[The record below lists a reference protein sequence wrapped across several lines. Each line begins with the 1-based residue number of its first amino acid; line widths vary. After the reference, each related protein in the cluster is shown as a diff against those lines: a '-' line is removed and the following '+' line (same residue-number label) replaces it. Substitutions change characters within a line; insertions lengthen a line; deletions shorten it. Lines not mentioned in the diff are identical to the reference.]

1 MLTGCSRDL
10 VALDPVLLDLVK
22 LALELSLAL
31 QTFLRSAH
39 VDDFPVDL
47 LPIHFINCLEEQR
60 GRLLLSLSTFGFF
73 FNKTVNVMVQYE
85 NSRFLLFL
93 L

>member
-1 MLTGCSRDL
+1 MSSNHRSLNVDRMQQDL

-73 FNKTVNVMVQYE
+73 FLV
-85 NSRFLLFL
+85 F
-93 L
+93 

>member
-1 MLTGCSRDL
+1 MMLQQDL

-22 LALELSLAL
+22 LALEFSLAL

-47 LPIHFINCLEEQR
+47 LPIHFINCLEEQQKYR
-60 GRLLLSLSTFGFF
+60 TWKVVRVLTIVES
-73 FNKTVNVMVQYE
+73 FNVC
-85 NSRFLLFL
+85 LFN
-93 L
+93 

>member
-39 VDDFPVDL
+39 IDDFPVDL

-73 FNKTVNVMVQYE
+73 FLTKQ
-85 NSRFLLFL
+85 
-93 L
+93 

>member
-1 MLTGCSRDL
+1 MLMLTLQQDL

-31 QTFLRSAH
+31 QTFLRSAN

-60 GRLLLSLSTFGFF
+60 NHTTWKVVRI
-73 FNKTVNVMVQYE
+73 
-85 NSRFLLFL
+85 
-93 L
+93 

>member
-1 MLTGCSRDL
+1 MSSNHRSLNVHRMQQDL

-31 QTFLRSAH
+31 QTFLRPAH

-60 GRLLLSLSTFGFF
+60 LRLLLSLSTFGFF
-73 FNKTVNVMVQYE
+73 NKTVNVMVQ
-85 NSRFLLFL
+85 
-93 L
+93 

>member
-1 MLTGCSRDL
+1 MSSNHRSLNVHRMQQDL

-60 GRLLLSLSTFGFF
+60 NHGTQEAAIELDF
-73 FNKTVNVMVQYE
+73 Y
-85 NSRFLLFL
+85 
-93 L
+93 